1 MYMLKA
7 QPYRKRIHEGDT
19 FLLNFPDNLVIP
31 VLVARVKPTSDDMVL
46 GGYLIYT
53 YNPIN
58 RAQLSPAC
66 FTPDNMM
73 FKPKFINRLGW
84 SKGYFE
90 KYHPVPLDTTKL
102 IAEWHCFHGCYYS
115 MTRCVNEWGEPVP
128 CTPSP
133 AAYAIGNNRVLDC
146 LIADKLGWDTDLA
159 GRV

>member
-31 VLVARVKPTSDDMVL
+31 VLVARVKPTPDDMVL

-66 FTPDNMM
+66 FTPGNMM
-73 FKPKFINRLGW
+73 FKPMFINRLGW

-90 KYHPVPLDTTKL
+90 KYETDTHDMISRIPKQ
-102 IAEWHCFHGCYYS
+102 HCFQHLLKKSVCF
-115 MTRCVNEWGEPVP
+115 NEWGEQIP
-128 CTPSP
+128 CTPEPSS
-133 AAYAIGNNRVLDC
+133 YALTNYRRLD
-146 LIADKLGWDTDLA
+146 LKIAKAMGWDTDLA